1 MTRRSRIRR
10 TRTRRAAQVH
20 REPKQR
26 SANRL
31 RLRTSRSRNH
41 TAVPATDGVGLGRR
55 AAPKRRRLL
64 DKYGWYEQRP
74 EGAWTTTRQAEAL
87 NLAGSRRASR
97 YEGVVAGLNIV
108 SGELEILDPFALYGE
123 EISGINVCVIGDI
136 GQGKSALIKTAFGLR
151 QLIADRQVV
160 ILDKKPQSGHG
171 EYTPI
176 AQMLGAA
183 SIRFQTGGGGA
194 CVNLLDAAISTGG
207 EHVGGLSGIVPAGQ
221 EALVLAVLAD
231 SMGRELDEREKSVV
245 GLALELVNSEAR
257 DQGRAPVIREL
268 AMRLLDPN
276 TGDFDTVGGRWA
288 DRGLEWGVEPGL
300 ALLRLAD
307 RDLKGLVDAETS
319 PEIRDSLE
327 THPLVHFDLS
337 ALPTDGPALRVVMT
351 VINTWLANRLAARS
365 SRFAQTILLVE
376 EGWHVAQGSTGEV
389 FQTNMK
395 LSRGLGLCTVS
406 AFHHISDLPGD
417 SPARALMQEA
427 SIVVLM
433 GQGREDDVR
442 ETCRM
447 YRLPPGTE
455 ETLMRLGR
463 GQALV
468 KIGRRDP
475 FLLQHIRS
483 PLEVALTDTD
493 SAVKGNA
500 A

>member
-1 MTRRSRIRR
+1 MTRKRNRVKHSDKTSGEPRFSRRVPWCA
-10 TRTRRAAQVH
+10 RRAH
-20 REPKQR
+20 RA
-26 SANRL
+26 SAVAEDVEQYR
-31 RLRTSRSRNH
+31 R
-41 TAVPATDGVGLGRR
+41 GV
-55 AAPKRRRLL
+55 PKRRRML
-64 DKYGWYEQRP
+64 DRYGWYEHRP

-87 NLAGSRRASR
+87 NLATSRRSSR
-97 YEGVVAGLNIV
+97 HEGVVAGLNIV
-108 SGELEILDPFALYGE
+108 SGELEILDPFALYGDA
-123 EISGINVCVIGDI
+123 ISGINVCVIGDI

-151 QLIADRQVV
+151 QLVADRQVV
-160 ILDKKPQSGHG
+160 VLDKKPQSGCG

-176 AQMLGAA
+176 ARTLGAA
-183 SIRFQTGGGGA
+183 SIRFRAGGGGA
-194 CVNLLDAAISTGG
+194 CVNLLDPAISTGG
-207 EHVGGLSGIVPAGQ
+207 EHTGGLSGIVPAGQ

-231 SMGRELDEREKSVV
+231 SMGRELDEREKSAV
-245 GLALELVNSEAR
+245 GLALELVNADAR
-257 DQGRAPVIREL
+257 NQGRAPVIRDL
-268 AMRLLDPN
+268 AMRLLDPR
-276 TGDFDTVGGRWA
+276 TDDFDTVGGRWA
-288 DRGLEWGVEPGL
+288 ERGLEWGLEPGL

-319 PEIRDSLE
+319 QEIRDSLD

-365 SRFAQTILLVE
+365 SRFAQTILVVE

-406 AFHHISDLPGD
+406 AFHHISDLPVD

-483 PLEVALTDTD
+483 PLEAELTDTD
-493 SAVKGNA
+493 RAVKGVSA

>member
-1 MTRRSRIRR
+1 MTRKRNRAKHSGKTGGEPRFSRRLPWR
-10 TRTRRAAQVH
+10 ARRA
-20 REPKQR
+20 
-26 SANRL
+26 
-31 RLRTSRSRNH
+31 
-41 TAVPATDGVGLGRR
+41 RR
-55 AAPKRRRLL
+55 ASAVAEDVEQSRRGVPRRRRML
-64 DKYGWYEQRP
+64 DRYGWYEQRP

-87 NLAGSRRASR
+87 NLATSRRSSR
-97 YEGVVAGLNIV
+97 HEGVVAGLNIV
-108 SGELEILDPFALYGE
+108 SGELEILDPFALYGDT
-123 EISGINVCVIGDI
+123 ISGINVCVIGDI

-151 QLIADRQVV
+151 QLVADRQVV
-160 ILDKKPQSGHG
+160 ILDKKPQSGCG

-176 AQMLGAA
+176 AQTLGAA
-183 SIRFQTGGGGA
+183 SIRFRAGGGA
-194 CVNLLDAAISTGG
+194 CVNLLDPAISTGG
-207 EHVGGLSGIVPAGQ
+207 EHAGGLSGIVPAGQ

-231 SMGRELDEREKSVV
+231 SMGRELDEREKSAV
-245 GLALELVNSEAR
+245 GLALELVNADAR
-257 DQGRAPVIREL
+257 DQGRAPVIRDL
-268 AMRLLDPN
+268 AMRLLDPH
-276 TGDFDTVGGRWA
+276 TDDFDTVGDRWA
-288 DRGLEWGVEPGL
+288 ERGLEWGLEPGL

-307 RDLKGLVDAETS
+307 RDLKGLVDGETS
-319 PEIRDSLE
+319 QEIRDSLD

-365 SRFAQTILLVE
+365 SRFAQTILVVE

-406 AFHHISDLPGD
+406 AFHHISDLPVD

-483 PLEVALTDTD
+483 PLEVELTDTD
-493 SAVKGNA
+493 SAVKGVSA